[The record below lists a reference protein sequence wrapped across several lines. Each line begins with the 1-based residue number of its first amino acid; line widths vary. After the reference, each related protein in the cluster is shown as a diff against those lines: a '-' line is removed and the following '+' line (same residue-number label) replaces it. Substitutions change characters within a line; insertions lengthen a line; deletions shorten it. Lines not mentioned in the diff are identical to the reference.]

1 MKNMDV
7 AFRKHTSIDKVRLAK
22 FVTYT
27 INTTNAEI
35 NAHDGTMNTLLG
47 LLAKGDQNCYVPSEE
62 MKPQDIFGMNDAS
75 KPTDGIG
82 TEAQLRDPHSLP
94 SGVVQSAAEKA
105 AAEKAAADALRK
117 VDEEPKPHAGEEEP
131 HHLEGE
137 DKNKKPSLGARFAKW
152 LTSIATPDE

>member
-1 MKNMDV
+1 
-7 AFRKHTSIDKVRLAK
+7 
-22 FVTYT
+22 
-27 INTTNAEI
+27 
-35 NAHDGTMNTLLG
+35 
-47 LLAKGDQNCYVPSEE
+47 

-75 KPTDGIG
+75 KPTDGID
-82 TEAQLRDPHSLP
+82 TKPQLRDPHSLP